1 MRAFVSV
8 AFLLTFGC
16 AEPVDMPAV
25 TAPIGEVVEELR
37 LSSTAF
43 HDGDAI
49 PVRFSC
55 EGDNL
60 SPPLAWTLPPTG
72 TETLAIILDDQDA
85 PDLDLANQSADPEA
99 ANAPE
104 ASAQWIAFNLP
115 PTLRD
120 LPEGVLVLEG
130 ENAVGSSEGLN
141 RYDRTAY
148 NGPCPPPG
156 ETHNYLLRLLALD
169 TRLDLNSST
178 TTTDS
183 LYAAARGHVLGE
195 ARMTFSYRFAGQPDA
210 DE

>member
-1 MRAFVSV
+1 MRPV
-8 AFLLTFGC
+8 ACLAILLTFGC
-16 AEPVDMPAV
+16 AESLDAPDVSAPA
-25 TAPIGEVVEELR
+25 GEEVEELR

-43 HDGDAI
+43 RDGDAI

-72 TETLAIILDDQDA
+72 TQTLALILDDQDA
-85 PDLDLANQSADPEA
+85 PDLDLANQDADPDA
-99 ANAPE
+99 ASAPE

-130 ENAVGSSEGLN
+130 ADAVGSSEGLN
-141 RYDRTAY
+141 RYDRTSY

-156 ETHNYLLRLLALD
+156 ETHDYLLRLLALD
-169 TRLDLNSST
+169 TRLELDSNT
-178 TTTDS
+178 ATTDS

-195 ARMTFSYRFAGQPDA
+195 ARMTFSYRFAGQPSSD
-210 DE
+210 D